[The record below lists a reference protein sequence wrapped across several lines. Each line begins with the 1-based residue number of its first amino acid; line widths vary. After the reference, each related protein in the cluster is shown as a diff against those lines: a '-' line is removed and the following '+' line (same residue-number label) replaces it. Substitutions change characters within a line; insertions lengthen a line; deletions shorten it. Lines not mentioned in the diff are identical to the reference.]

1 MEKELINI
9 LMEQNMKEI
18 GIMENNMEKVLN
30 IIRNLK

>member
-30 IIRNLK
+30 IIRNLI